1 MNTFLGRLAAVESVA
16 VGEIRS
22 DAGCVM
28 PEVSSKAVKIKPNYT
43 LGLGQTGFWLDEA
56 GAAY

>member
-1 MNTFLGRLAAVESVA
+1 MNTFLGRLGAVESA
-16 VGEIRS
+16 AGGEIRS

-28 PEVSSKAVKIKPNYT
+28 PEIGRKAVKNKANYT
-43 LGLGQTGFWLDEA
+43 LGLDQTGFWLDEV